1 MQMICTA
8 RGEQYAH
15 QTTML
20 ILEQLRDY
28 SWDAKAVIV
37 LGAFALE
44 YGKFW
49 QLAHI
54 PRDIKLG
61 KSLAE
66 LNGLQSIMGNVQHL
80 ANFNSLV
87 QKIEQVVK
95 CITDWKKMITVEYN
109 VKDVPSLTDT
119 LHLIPVLAYW
129 TISTSWSLVPA
140 TLISRVIIFGSSCC
154 PSDSQDSRPSVYN
167 GLTGPQAALGEF
179 KNKHVLL
186 FISGLDHIDNEI
198 QLLKSI
204 HVKLKEEPK
213 ELESYRKE
221 DFKILWIPIVGVWD
235 EEQKKKLDVTKV
247 ECPEGKVENSDAKQ
261 IISKW
266 DIDGFPFR
274 TSDQTRLTQQWNW
287 FWNEMITLS
296 PIIRELIK
304 RDSYI
309 FIYGGTNT
317 KWIQDFTTAV
327 EKLEK
332 NETLTQEEETT
343 IESYSLGRDN
353 PKIVPRF
360 RIAIDNLLASRKLTK
375 RGGEQVQD
383 STTREIQKLMFLKQ
397 DPLGWAI
404 LTKGSHVKLLG
415 HGDAMLKTVSD
426 FYAWKGTLNNEV
438 GFDVAFKDYYEK
450 FKFKS
455 VPHKCE
461 HREFANYP
469 ADILAH
475 IPCPNKCGHEMEVS
489 SVKYMCCLGRETSD
503 IAQDKCMKQLL
514 HAQRFHFMHETSL
527 SLV

>member
-1 MQMICTA
+1 
-8 RGEQYAH
+8 
-15 QTTML
+15 ML
-20 ILEQLRDY
+20 I
-28 SWDAKAVIV
+28 S
-37 LGAFALE
+37 
-44 YGKFW
+44 
-49 QLAHI
+49 
-54 PRDIKLG
+54 
-61 KSLAE
+61 
-66 LNGLQSIMGNVQHL
+66 
-80 ANFNSLV
+80 
-87 QKIEQVVK
+87 
-95 CITDWKKMITVEYN
+95 
-109 VKDVPSLTDT
+109 
-119 LHLIPVLAYW
+119 
-129 TISTSWSLVPA
+129 
-140 TLISRVIIFGSSCC
+140 
-154 PSDSQDSRPSVYN
+154 
-167 GLTGPQAALGEF
+167 
-179 KNKHVLL
+179 
-186 FISGLDHIDNEI
+186 
-198 QLLKSI
+198 
-204 HVKLKEEPK
+204 
-213 ELESYRKE
+213 
-221 DFKILWIPIVGVWD
+221 
-235 EEQKKKLDVTKV
+235 
-247 ECPEGKVENSDAKQ
+247 PEGKVENSDAKQ

-360 RIAIDNLLASRKLTK
+360 WIAIDNLLASRKLTK

-514 HAQRFHFMHETSL
+514 HAQWFHFMHETSL